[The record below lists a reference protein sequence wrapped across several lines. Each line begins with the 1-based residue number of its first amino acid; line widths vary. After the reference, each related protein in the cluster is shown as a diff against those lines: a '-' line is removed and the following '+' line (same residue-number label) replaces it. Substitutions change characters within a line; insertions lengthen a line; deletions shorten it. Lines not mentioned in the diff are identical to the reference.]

1 MALTK
6 KDLIETINTE
16 VGLPKEKCS
25 AILESLLETI
35 KDELVQGNVVLISG
49 FGKWSVRTRKAKT
62 GRNLKTLESIPIGA
76 RKAVTFR
83 SSAKLRKRLSPEAP
97 KA

>member
-25 AILESLLETI
+25 AVLESLLETI
-35 KDELVQGNVVLISG
+35 KDELVQGNIVLISG
-49 FGKWSVRTRKAKT
+49 FGKWAVRTRKAKT

-76 RKAVTFR
+76 RKVVTFK
-83 SSAKLRKRLSPEAP
+83 SSAKLRKRLSPETP